1 MYNIKFSIDKK
12 DAIFIVKKAVLF
24 RYTIVKDDGDSIVV
38 GTPPSFLTTV
48 TIKAQSIEFQGNI
61 AISNSCS
68 AAIKRELAKFEA
80 KQNKKKAAPKK
91 QEKAEDVKDAAV
103 AERMELAVLLEKY
116 KQLLDNGAISQ
127 EDYDKRKDEI
137 LAMME
142 FEKKEEE
149 QPKIEEAVAQPVEE
163 PAPQI
168 IEAEP
173 EEKKEEPAP
182 VQQQPQQPVI
192 QIINN
197 APAQAPVQ
205 EQPKKEKCAKGYKIA
220 CALLSVLVL
229 AAAATAFVLYFI
241 IAKMSTVA
249 ADGVKGANGLGL
261 LLASKLPLST
271 QLAFELI
278 KGQFTLN
285 SLLAGGITCVVAL
298 IVVIMSLISMKPRHN
313 IKLFINALGLLFG
326 IGALVFQFIAGPIVI
341 LFTVAGGL
349 TILESLVLLVLSFLR
364 PKK

>member
-24 RYTIVKDDGDSIVV
+24 RYTIVKDDGNSIVV

-80 KQNKKKAAPKK
+80 KQNKKKTAPKK
-91 QEKAEDVKDAAV
+91 EEKVEEVKDAAV
-103 AERMELAVLLEKY
+103 AERLELAVLLEKY

-149 QPKIEEAVAQPVEE
+149 QPKVEETVDQPVEE
-163 PAPQI
+163 VTAPQI

-182 VQQQPQQPVI
+182 VQQPQQPVI

-205 EQPKKEKCAKGYKIA
+205 EEPKKEKCAKGYKIA

-229 AAAATAFVLYFI
+229 AAAATAFVLYFVL
-241 IAKMSTVA
+241 AKLDTASTT
-249 ADGVKGANGLGL
+249 GTNGLYVILQSKMKLSEQLTGQL
-261 LLASKLPLST
+261 LKDN
-271 QLAFELI
+271 
-278 KGQFTLN
+278 FTVN

-313 IKLFINALGLLFG
+313 IKLFINALALLFG
-326 IGALVFQFIAGPIVI
+326 IGALVFQFIAGPVVI
-341 LFTVAGGL
+341 LFLVTSGL
-349 TILESLVLLVLSFLR
+349 SILESLVLLVMSFMK
-364 PKK
+364 PKQ